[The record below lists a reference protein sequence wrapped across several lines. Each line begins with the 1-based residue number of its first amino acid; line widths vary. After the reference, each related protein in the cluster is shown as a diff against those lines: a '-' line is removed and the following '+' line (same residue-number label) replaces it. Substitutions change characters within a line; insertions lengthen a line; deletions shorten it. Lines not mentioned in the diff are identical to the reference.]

1 MGSLDVP
8 RLTFTI
14 NGTRRTVDAA
24 AGARLI
30 DVLRDQLDLTGTK
43 PGCRE
48 GACGSCT
55 VLIEGRA
62 VRSCITP
69 AASVAGKRVTTIE
82 GLAGGGKLHP
92 LQQAFLDHEAYQ
104 CGYCTPGMILGAAG
118 LIAREPAPNEQA
130 VRQALDGHLCRC
142 GSQPRIV
149 QAVKAAA
156 EVMRRG

>member
-1 MGSLDVP
+1 MAK
-8 RLTFTI
+8 LTFTI
-14 NGTRRTVDAA
+14 NGTRKTVEAA

-30 DVLRDQLDLTGTK
+30 DVLRDGLGLTGTK

-55 VLIEGRA
+55 VLVDGRA

-69 AASVAGKRVTTIE
+69 AVSVAGKRVTTIE
-82 GLAGGGKLHP
+82 GLATAGKLHP
-92 LQQAFLDHEAYQ
+92 LQQAFLDYEAYQ
-104 CGYCTPGMILGAAG
+104 CGYCTPGMIVGAAG
-118 LIAREPAPNEQA
+118 LIARDAVPGEQA

-149 QAVKAAA
+149 QAVRAAA

>member
-1 MGSLDVP
+1 MAK
-8 RLTFTI
+8 LTFTI

-30 DVLRDQLDLTGTK
+30 DVLRDKLDLTGAK

-48 GACGSCT
+48 GVCGSCT
-55 VLIEGRA
+55 VLVDGRA

-69 AASVAGKRVTTIE
+69 AASAAGKRVTTIE

-118 LIAREPAPNEQA
+118 LIARDAAPSEQTIKK
-130 VRQALDGHLCRC
+130 ALDGQICRC
-142 GSQPRIV
+142 GAQPRIV
-149 QAVKAAA
+149 QAVRSAA

>member
-1 MGSLDVP
+1 MP
-8 RLTFTI
+8 KLTLTV
-14 NGTRRTVDAA
+14 NHTRRTLDIP
-24 AGARLI
+24 AGARLL
-30 DVLRDQLDLTGTK
+30 DVLRDQLNLTGAK

-55 VLIEGRA
+55 VLIDGLP

-69 AASVAGKRVTTIE
+69 AASAAGKSVTTIE
-82 GLAGGGKLHP
+82 GLASASLHP

-118 LIAREPAPNEQA
+118 LLARDKSPSDQTIKQSLN
-130 VRQALDGHLCRC
+130 GHLCRC

-149 QAVKAAA
+149 QAVRAAA

>member
-1 MGSLDVP
+1 MP
-8 RLTFTI
+8 KLTLTV
-14 NGTRRTVDAA
+14 NRTRRTIDIP

-30 DVLRDQLDLTGTK
+30 DVLRDQLKLTGAK

-55 VLIEGRA
+55 VLVDGRP
-62 VRSCITP
+62 VRSCLTP
-69 AASVAGKRVTTIE
+69 AASAAGKQVTTIE
-82 GLAGGGKLHP
+82 GMARAGALHP

-104 CGYCTPGMILGAAG
+104 CGYCTPGMIMGAAG
-118 LIAREPAPNEQA
+118 LLARNPSPGEPA
-130 VRQALDGHLCRC
+130 VKRALEGHLCRC

-149 QAVKAAA
+149 QAVRAAA

>member
-1 MGSLDVP
+1 M
-8 RLTFTI
+8 
-14 NGTRRTVDAA
+14 
-24 AGARLI
+24 I
-30 DVLRDQLDLTGTK
+30 DVLRDKLDLTGAK

-48 GACGSCT
+48 GVCGSCT
-55 VLIEGRA
+55 VLVDGRA

-69 AASVAGKRVTTIE
+69 AASAAGKRVTTIE

-118 LIAREPAPNEQA
+118 LIARDAAPSEQTIKK
-130 VRQALDGHLCRC
+130 ALDGQICRC
-142 GSQPRIV
+142 GAQPRIV
-149 QAVKAAA
+149 QAVRSAA